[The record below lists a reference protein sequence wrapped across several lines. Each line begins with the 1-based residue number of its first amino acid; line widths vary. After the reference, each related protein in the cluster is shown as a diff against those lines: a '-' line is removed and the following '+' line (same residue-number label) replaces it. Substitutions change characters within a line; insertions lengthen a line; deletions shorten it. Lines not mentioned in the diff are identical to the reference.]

1 MMNITR
7 HSTIHSRHWRGFTL
21 IEMLIVISIIVILMA
36 LLIPVL
42 GTVQQRAKIR
52 ATRAMLDGIQNA
64 LQRYYIDF
72 NEYPPSNT
80 TGISGLVDDS
90 SLYVY
95 LSGPNGRGI
104 DTVQGGLAR
113 HRDPYMNIP
122 PEYIKRVSGKTLI
135 VDPWG
140 STIVYLNCKAHADLG
155 GVTAGK
161 CHNKTFDLYSV
172 GPDKMLSPNQHD
184 FADSNGNGRVD
195 EDAEGGDDIT
205 NWTMGVDP

>member
-1 MMNITR
+1 MK
-7 HSTIHSRHWRGFTL
+7 TIRLSKLNAPRTRGFTL
-21 IEMLIVISIIVILMA
+21 VEMLIVISIIVILMA

-42 GTVQQRAKIR
+42 GTVQQRAKMR
-52 ATRAMLDGIQNA
+52 ATRAMIDGIQNA
-64 LQRYYIDF
+64 LQRYCIDF

-80 TGISGLVDDS
+80 AGLSGPVDAS

-122 PEYIKRVSGKTLI
+122 PEYVKRVGGQTLV

-140 STIVYLNCKAHADLG
+140 SPIVYLNCKAHTDAG
-155 GVTAGK
+155 GLAAGL

-172 GPDKMLSPNQHD
+172 GPDKKLSPNQHD
-184 FADSNGNGRVD
+184 FADNNGDGRVD

-205 NWTMGVDP
+205 NWTMGIDP